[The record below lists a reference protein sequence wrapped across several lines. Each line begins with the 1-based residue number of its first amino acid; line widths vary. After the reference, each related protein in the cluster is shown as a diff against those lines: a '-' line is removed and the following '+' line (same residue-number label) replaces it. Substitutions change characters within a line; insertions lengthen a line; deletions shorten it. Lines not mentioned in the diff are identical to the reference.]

1 MLVGRRKQSAGG
13 GVGGREAERVSDL
26 HLGRGRDEANSDAS
40 RFGAAD
46 QARIGTERTRRA
58 RWRLR
63 RNDER
68 QATISG
74 GQHVVRRLERVGQ
87 YLEAARE
94 SHNSTNPPTPSSSS
108 SVHHQNHVKVWA
120 RRHSREWGVDWE
132 EWRHILAAEFEA
144 SRRRGVE
151 HDRIG
156 TEDSANART
165 RASAS
170 QHGRAGRIREGCRV
184 GERQSGTNAAGR
196 QGTRATARG
205 AEARNRDAS

>member
-1 MLVGRRKQSAGG
+1 VLVGRRKQSAGG

-87 YLEAARE
+87 HLEAALERVTQQHQHTNAIIVVLIISTPSKPRE
-94 SHNSTNPPTPSSSS
+94 S
-108 SVHHQNHVKVWA
+108 V
-120 RRHSREWGVDWE
+120 G
-132 EWRHILAAEFEA
+132 EA
-144 SRRRGVE
+144 SLSRVGSRLGGVATHTCRRIRSQSPT
-151 HDRIG
+151 RC
-156 TEDSANART
+156 RT
-165 RASAS
+165 R
-170 QHGRAGRIREGCRV
+170 QDWHGRLRQRAHPSLGESTRSSRPNSRRMPCR
-184 GERQSGTNAAGR
+184 
-196 QGTRATARG
+196 
-205 AEARNRDAS
+205 